1 MTASEHQITFGHRIE
16 FLALKFVAWWVN
28 IIPLRLALAWGAGLG
43 WLAWTVLGIRKAVVL
58 INLGQAFPE
67 KSLKERKAIG
77 LVSYMNAGRFMIE
90 FTRQK
95 KLNSAYIEKHVSWH
109 DPGHRNMIES
119 LETGVIGL
127 SFHHGNWE
135 MMGVLMK
142 YTFGD
147 VAFLVG
153 EQHNFLVDG
162 LINDLRSSHGIE
174 LYSRDAAMRGVISSI
189 RRKGMVC
196 WLSDQDAGRKG
207 LIVDFFG
214 YPASTPRGAAAF
226 SLKLKAPICCIFL
239 ERQQGAEQKLFI
251 SEPLYPRYD
260 IPKEEAEVELT
271 QRYTKIL
278 EERVRQR
285 PDLYWWAHRR
295 WKTTGLY
302 RRKTTREGHK

>member
-1 MTASEHQITFGHRIE
+1 MPASKRKGKAWVHRIE
-16 FLALKFVAWWVN
+16 FILLKSLSWWVN
-28 IIPLRLALAWGAGLG
+28 ILPLRLALAWGASLG
-43 WLAWTVLGIRKAVVL
+43 WLAWSVIGIRKKVVL

-67 KSLKERKAIG
+67 KGLEEKKAIG
-77 LVSYMNAGRFMIE
+77 RASYMNSGRLMMELI
-90 FTRQK
+90 RQK
-95 KLNSAYIEKHVSWH
+95 KFGHDYIEKYITWH
-109 DPGHRNMIES
+109 DPEQKTMMES
-119 LETGVIGL
+119 LDTGVLGI

-153 EQHNFLVDG
+153 KQRNSLVDG
-162 LINDLRSSHGIE
+162 MINDLRSSHGIE
-174 LYSRDAAMRGVISSI
+174 LYSRDVAMRGVITSI

-196 WLSDQDAGRKG
+196 WLSDQDAGKNG

-226 SLKLKAPICCIFL
+226 SVKLKAPICCIFL
-239 ERQQGAEQKLFI
+239 ERHKGAHQKLFM
-251 SEPLYPRYD
+251 SEFLYPRSD
-260 IPKEEAEVELT
+260 LPKEEAEIELT
-271 QRYTKIL
+271 QRYTKVL

-302 RRKTTREGHK
+302 KNR